1 MTDLF
6 LSQIADPFRIIL
18 LIALFVTM
26 QRTRAATGVL
36 LPLALGAVFVAVLIP
51 LTIAQVPADQLPLVA
66 GVGLVANAC
75 WLAIIAL
82 AWAIWQRLTAR

>member
-6 LSQIADPFRIIL
+6 FSQIADPFRIIL
-18 LIALFVTM
+18 LAALFVTM

-51 LTIAQVPADQLPLVA
+51 LTVSPVAADQLPLVA
-66 GVGLVANAC
+66 GVGVVANAA

-82 AWAIWQRLTAR
+82 AWAIWQRLTGR